1 MIHRVI
7 FHIDFDYFYAQCEE
21 LRRPDLKTKPVAV
34 CVYSDRGGDSGA
46 IATANYLAR
55 KYGVKSGMPIKF
67 AKKKLE
73 DVPEAVFL
81 PTDFEY
87 YSEISEN
94 SMNIIRN
101 HADIFEY
108 VGRDEAYLDVTNRTG
123 NNFKNA
129 AHLAQQLKNSL
140 RSTIKLSS
148 TIGISSNK
156 LVSKIASGYK
166 KPDGLTIIEPHEIES
181 FLDPLP
187 IGTIPGIGK
196 KSEEKFSEMN
206 LETISQLRSVDV
218 FTLNGLF
225 GRKTGSYIYNAA
237 RGIDEDPVSPRHDPI
252 QYSRIVT
259 LKQDSKDFDFL
270 ANDLEKL
277 CDDLNVAIVKDNIL
291 FKSVGIQFVQS
302 DLSNRTKSRTLRN
315 PTASLDELK
324 KTVIQLLK
332 ESLEDQKLLIRRLG
346 VRVSD
351 FSQTSGQVDITRFF

>member
-1 MIHRVI
+1 MSYRVI

-21 LRRPDLKTKPVAV
+21 MRRPDLKTRPVAV

-73 DVPEAVFL
+73 EVPESVFL

-87 YSEISEN
+87 YSEVSEN
-94 SMNIIRN
+94 AMNIIRN

-108 VGRDEAYLDVTNRTG
+108 GGRDEAYLDVTNRAG
-123 NNFKNA
+123 HDFKNA

-148 TIGISSNK
+148 TIGVSSNK

-166 KPDGLTIIEPHEIES
+166 KPDGLTIIEPQTIES

-187 IGTIPGIGK
+187 IRTIPGIGK

-206 LETISQLRSVDV
+206 LETISQLRNVDI

-225 GRKTGSYIYNAA
+225 GRKIGAYIYNAA
-237 RGIDEDPVSPRHDPI
+237 RGIDEELVSPRHDPI

-277 CDDLNVAIVKDNIL
+277 CDDLYKAIVKDNIL

-302 DLSNRTKSRTLRN
+302 DLSNRTKSKTLRN
-315 PTASLDELK
+315 PTSSVNELK
-324 KTVIQLLK
+324 KTVILLLR

>member
-1 MIHRVI
+1 MDDRVV

-21 LRRPDLKTKPVAV
+21 MRRPELKTRPVAV

-73 DVPEAVFL
+73 EIPESVFL

-87 YSEISEN
+87 YSEVSGN
-94 SMNIIRN
+94 AMNIIRN

-108 VGRDEAYLDVTNRTG
+108 VGRDEAYLDVSNRTG
-123 NNFKNA
+123 HDFKNA

-166 KPDGLTIIEPHEIES
+166 KPDGLTIIEPHTIES

-187 IGTIPGIGK
+187 IRTIPGIGK

-206 LETISQLRSVDV
+206 LETISQLRGVDV
-218 FTLNGLF
+218 ITLNGLF
-225 GRKTGSYIYNAA
+225 GRKIGSYIYNAA

-252 QYSRIVT
+252 QYSRIMT
-259 LKQDSKDFDFL
+259 LKQDSKDFNFL

-277 CDDLNVAIVKDNIL
+277 CDDLYETIVRDNIL

-315 PTASLDELK
+315 HTSSLDELK
-324 KTVIQLLK
+324 KTVVQLLK

-351 FSQTSGQVDITRFF
+351 FSQTGGQVDITRFF